1 VGEPE
6 LRCDGEE
13 SSEEGVGLAR
23 AGWHDLGER
32 ESEQRRGVAGGD
44 RLGVAR
50 DSEESRQL
58 RERESRN

>member
-1 VGEPE
+1 MV
-6 LRCDGEE
+6 LCDQC
-13 SSEEGVGLAR
+13 R

-32 ESEQRRGVAGGD
+32 ESEQRRGVARGD

-58 RERESRN
+58 RERESKN